1 MASSKEKADVNE
13 TCKEPAALSSAHKGH
28 TRKRGKGRREVPVG
42 SREDSGNFDK
52 TTTNGAILLF
62 IVEGL
67 LRGTTE

>member
-13 TCKEPAALSSAHKGH
+13 PCKEPAALSSAHEGH

-52 TTTNGAILLF
+52 NTTNGAILLF